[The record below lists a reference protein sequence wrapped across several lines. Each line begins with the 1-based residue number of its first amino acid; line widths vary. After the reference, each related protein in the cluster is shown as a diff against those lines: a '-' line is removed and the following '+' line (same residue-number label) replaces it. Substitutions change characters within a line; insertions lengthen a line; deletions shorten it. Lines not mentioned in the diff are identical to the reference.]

1 MNGPTN
7 PMHIGEHIWIVTEPV
22 LNATQASGRVWS
34 STIMRW
40 AEPDEVVWYVKYS
53 VWSVKYSHRLVFAP
67 NAPSLN
73 PLPISIAPQVCNCRW
88 RVQLLI
94 ESSIE
99 L

>member
-1 MNGPTN
+1 VNGPTN

-53 VWSVKYSHRLVFAP
+53 LWS
-67 NAPSLN
+67 
-73 PLPISIAPQVCNCRW
+73 
-88 RVQLLI
+88 
-94 ESSIE
+94 SSS
-99 L
+99 